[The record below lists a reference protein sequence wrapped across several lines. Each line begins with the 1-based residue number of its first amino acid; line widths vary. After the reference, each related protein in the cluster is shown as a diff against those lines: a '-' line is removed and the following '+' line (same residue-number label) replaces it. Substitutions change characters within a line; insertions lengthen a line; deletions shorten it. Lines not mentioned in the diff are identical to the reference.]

1 MKTTSDGC
9 VAVGELNAN
18 LSGRSVG
25 TLVQFQENVSVQLV
39 AKKKT
44 GNENFHNVNLVF
56 CSTLSEFENVLLC
69 ERILINVTTCQNKTS
84 IIF

>member
-39 AKKKT
+39 AKKKR
-44 GNENFHNVNLVF
+44 EM
-56 CSTLSEFENVLLC
+56 
-69 ERILINVTTCQNKTS
+69 K
-84 IIF
+84 IFIM